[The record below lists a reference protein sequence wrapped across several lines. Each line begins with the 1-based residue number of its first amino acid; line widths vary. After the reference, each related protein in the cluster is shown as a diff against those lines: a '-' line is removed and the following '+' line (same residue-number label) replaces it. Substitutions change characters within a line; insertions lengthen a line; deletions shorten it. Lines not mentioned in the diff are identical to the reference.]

1 MLYANALITSENK
14 WPK

>member
-1 MLYANALITSENK
+1 MLYANALITNENK